1 MSSNAFVKRRVDA
14 PDGFYAVEAAG
25 LAWLAEVPGGAA
37 VVRVLDMSPDSLTV
51 ERIEEKPP
59 TLGGAVAF
67 GRGLA
72 RMHAAGAS
80 AYGVPPG
87 SWPGNG
93 FIGPLP
99 LAHRA
104 CASFGEFFGELR
116 MRPFVRSLRDT
127 GTIDD
132 NEVAVLDRVG
142 DRLGRGV
149 IGGPDE
155 PPSRLHGD
163 LWNGNVLWS
172 DDGAVLI
179 DPAAH
184 GGHRESDLA
193 MLALFG
199 LPYLEPLLAAYHE
212 VHPLAEGWRKR
223 VGLHQL
229 YPLLVHAVLFGRGY
243 AHRALTIAATY
254 Y

>member
-1 MSSNAFVKRRVDA
+1 MSGNTFVKRRVDA
-14 PDGFYAVEAAG
+14 PEGFYAVEAAG
-25 LAWLAEVPGGAA
+25 LAWLAEVPDAA
-37 VVRVLDMSPDSLTV
+37 QVVQMIELTDESLTV
-51 ERIEEKPP
+51 ERVEERAPS
-59 TLGGAVAF
+59 LDSAVAL

-72 RMHAAGAS
+72 RLHSAGAS

-87 SWPGNG
+87 SWGGNG

-99 LAHRA
+99 LVHRA
-104 CASFGEFFGELR
+104 CDSFGEFFGELR
-116 MRPFVRSLRDT
+116 MRPFIRDLRDA
-127 GTIDD
+127 GTIDP
-132 NEVAVLDRVG
+132 NEVAVLHRVC
-142 DRLGRGV
+142 DRLAHGIV
-149 IGGPDE
+149 GGPAE

-172 DDGAVLI
+172 DSGAVLI

-184 GGHRESDLA
+184 GGHRETDLA

-212 VHPLAEGWRKR
+212 VNPLAEGWRKR

-243 AHRALTIAATY
+243 AQRALTIAATY

>member
-1 MSSNAFVKRRVDA
+1 MSANGFVKRRVGA
-14 PDGFYAVEAAG
+14 PEGFYAVEAAG
-25 LAWLAEVPGGAA
+25 LAWLAEVSGGAQ
-37 VVRVLDMSPDSLTV
+37 VVHVLDMTDESLTV
-51 ERIEEKPP
+51 ERVAEEAPS
-59 TLGGAVAF
+59 LNAAVAF

-72 RMHAAGAS
+72 RLHAAGAP
-80 AYGVPPG
+80 AYGSPPG
-87 SWPGNG
+87 SWTGNG

-99 LAHRA
+99 LMHQAFDR
-104 CASFGEFFGELR
+104 FGDFFGELR
-116 MRPFVRSLRDT
+116 MRPFVRDLRDA
-127 GTIDD
+127 GTLDA
-132 NEVAVLDRVG
+132 NEVAVFERVC
-142 DRLGRGV
+142 DRLAHGM

-155 PPSRLHGD
+155 APSRLHGD

-172 DDGAVLI
+172 EEGAVLI

-212 VHPLAEGWRKR
+212 THPLADGWRKR

-243 AHRALTIAATY
+243 AQRALTVASSY